1 MLNEWVDF
9 IAFYLVFEFDKWVMC
24 QLVFFLSLS
33 LVGGFLALAIN
44 FTDVH
49 KIGLWKNSIQQA
61 AHGAP
66 LKYSQSIMAYVKRQ
80 HEQKKYEIYFWIYNF
95 GFTFYTDAFCI

>member
-1 MLNEWVDF
+1 
-9 IAFYLVFEFDKWVMC
+9 MC

-80 HEQKKYEIYFWIYNF
+80 HEQKKYEIYF
-95 GFTFYTDAFCI
+95 